1 MTEAQFATVNVGD
14 VLLAMNGRHMHITAL
29 DRTTGKL
36 DYYWEADISSLGDR
50 AGEDYDTHYRDFAYA
65 SHISKGTTY
74 GTHRTLRHQAD
85 FKAKP

>member
-1 MTEAQFATVNVGD
+1 MTKAEFDTINIGD
-14 VLLAMNGRHMHITAL
+14 VLLAANGRHMHITAL

-36 DYYWEADISSLGDR
+36 DYYWEADIANPGDT
-50 AGEDYDTHYRDFAYA
+50 AGEDEDTHYTDFAYT

-74 GTHRTLRHQAD
+74 GTHRTLRHKAD